1 LTGPETRMT
10 RRGAVVRRMSSRDAR
25 ARFADLIGEVY
36 YGNETVIVERK
47 GKPMA
52 VVLSPD
58 AYEALRREAARDWA
72 IVDEVRQRNA
82 DKTEEE
88 VLADA
93 TAAVEEVRTARR
105 ERARKTP
112 ARRR

>member
-1 LTGPETRMT
+1 M
-10 RRGAVVRRMSSRDAR
+10 VRRVSSRDAR
-25 ARFADLIGEVY
+25 AQFADLIGEVY

-58 AYEALRREAARDWA
+58 AYEALRKQAVDDWA
-72 IVDEVRQRNA
+72 TVDAVRQRNA
-82 DKTEEE
+82 ARTEEE

-93 TAAVEEVRTARR
+93 TAAVEDVREARR
-105 ERARKTP
+105 ERAREAP